1 MPAVHDQD
9 DGSVLLV
16 VETAVEGVVEPLV
29 GRAPS
34 GLRQGLLGL
43 QGIVENDQVG
53 AAPGQPAA
61 DRGRDP
67 AALGGRLSN
76 SEAACRSGD
85 SRVGKMRRYQ
95 WLAMIRRWSRDNLS
109 ASSGNAP
116 AIHGSKQ

>member
-1 MPAVHDQD
+1 MQTVHDQD

-29 GRAPS
+29 GRAPP

-67 AALGGRLSN
+67 AALGGRL
-76 SEAACRSGD
+76 EFGD
-85 SRVGKMRRYQ
+85 GLPLRR
-95 WLAMIRRWSRDNLS
+95 
-109 ASSGNAP
+109 
-116 AIHGSKQ
+116 